1 MSNRDNFSKK
11 IQYYV
16 YQTDTTG
23 CTPEQIKAIKEMDAK
38 DNATEH
44 KETRHMD
51 ENSDIDDDHNKVALE
66 LALSVR
72 NECPED
78 LIWEYRMDLLPDA
91 VNTLSINDQKLIAE
105 IYHEEKTATE
115 IAQRDGISISTVTRH
130 TKKAIQMLQKYYSEF
145 GKK

>member
-1 MSNRDNFSKK
+1 MTRSAKSFIE

-44 KETRHMD
+44 KETRHLD
-51 ENSDIDDDHNKVALE
+51 ENFDIDDDHNKVALE
-66 LALSVR
+66 LALSHR
-72 NECPED
+72 KDFPED
-78 LIWEYRMDLLPDA
+78 LNWKYWKSQIPEA
-91 VNTLSINDQKLIAE
+91 VTTLSIEDRVLITE
-105 IYHEEKTATE
+105 IFYEGKTATE

-130 TKKAIQMLQKYYSEF
+130 TKKVIQMLQKYYSEF